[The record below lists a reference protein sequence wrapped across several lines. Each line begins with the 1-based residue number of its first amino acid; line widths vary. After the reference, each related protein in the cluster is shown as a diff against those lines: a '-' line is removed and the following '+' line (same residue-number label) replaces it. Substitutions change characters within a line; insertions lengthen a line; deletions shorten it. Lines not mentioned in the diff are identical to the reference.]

1 MNWLL
6 DQVRQPSTWRGFAA
20 LLASAGVGVVAQET
34 VAQVG
39 ATVTAAIGLYDMV
52 RRGRPF
58 GTPGA

>member
-6 DQVRQPSTWRGFAA
+6 EQVRQPSTWRGVVAV
-20 LLASAGVGVVAQET
+20 LASAGIGVTAQET
-34 VAQVG
+34 VAQAG
-39 ATVTAAIGLYDMV
+39 ATVTAAIGLWDIL